1 MRDPSKLR
9 PFNKRRLKTLSA
21 VARLRPAQQQIKLQ
35 RVAKLEK
42 SLREAKQQLRMMRTL
57 AYVDDLCQI
66 HNRRAFNEEIEKV
79 TDLAWRYGRVASV
92 IVFDVDRFKGINDE
106 YGHEIGDL
114 ALIAVAQAIKSS
126 IRASDFAARIGGDEF
141 AVILHQIAE
150 DDAQAKADEICAL
163 IAATQIRTG
172 TGAIGVTASAG
183 LSSITSSADHRAL
196 VEADHAMLRQKRAAR
211 TIYGGYR

>member
-9 PFNKRRLKTLSA
+9 PFNKKRLKTLSA

-35 RVAKLEK
+35 RVEKLEK
-42 SLREAKQQLRMMRTL
+42 SLREANQQLRMMRTL

-79 TDLAWRYGRVASV
+79 TDLAWRYGRIASV
-92 IVFDVDRFKGINDE
+92 IIFDVDRFKGINDE

-172 TGAIGVTASAG
+172 TGTIGVTASAG
-183 LSSITSSADHRAL
+183 LSSITSSAGQRAL
-196 VEADHAMLRQKRAAR
+196 VEADHAMLRQKRAAK

>member
-1 MRDPSKLR
+1 MRDPGKLR
-9 PFNKRRLKTLSA
+9 PFNKKRLKSLSA
-21 VARLRPAQQQIKLQ
+21 VARLRPAQQQIKLK
-35 RVAKLEK
+35 RVEKLEK
-42 SLREAKQQLRMMRTL
+42 SLREANQQLRMMRTL

-79 TDLAWRYGRVASV
+79 TDLAWRYGRVATVV
-92 IVFDVDRFKGINDE
+92 IFDVDRFKGINDE
-106 YGHEIGDL
+106 HGHEIGDL

-150 DDAQAKADEICAL
+150 DDAQAKADEIRAL
-163 IAATQIRTG
+163 IAATQIKTG
-172 TGAIGVTASAG
+172 GGTIGVTASAG

-196 VEADHAMLRQKRAAR
+196 VEADHAMLRQKRAAK